1 MSWAPLLA
9 EDDIL
14 VSFCMRN
21 TQKFK
26 STTIGKCLS
35 GTQAQVTLSTSLFPS
50 MVFKTVHLC
59 PHPKHPVKL
68 RQ

>member
-35 GTQAQVTLSTSLFPS
+35 GTQAQVTLSTALFLPWYLRLCIY
-50 MVFKTVHLC
+50 VHTPNTL
-59 PHPKHPVKL
+59 
-68 RQ
+68 